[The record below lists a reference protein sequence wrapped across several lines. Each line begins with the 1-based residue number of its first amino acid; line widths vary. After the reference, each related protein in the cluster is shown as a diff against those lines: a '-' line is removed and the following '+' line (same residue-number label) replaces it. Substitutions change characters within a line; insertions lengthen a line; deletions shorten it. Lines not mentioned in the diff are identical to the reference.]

1 MAQLR
6 HALTTLTLTAST
18 DPAELLSHLNRLLY
32 TSVPAPGVASTATAV
47 VARYDPA
54 TRLLTWA
61 QAGHPAPLRTRA
73 GETTQLERPRGRL
86 LGAVPD
92 TLYATASLRLEQG
105 DLLLLYTDGLVEHR
119 DQPMQEGLAEV
130 VTTLNGISAAG
141 TEQPLA
147 RLLGSLP
154 RANPNDDTC
163 ILAAR
168 PRQM

>member
-1 MAQLR
+1 MDGA
-6 HALTTLTLTAST
+6 
-18 DPAELLSHLNRLLY
+18 
-32 TSVPAPGVASTATAV
+32 ASTATAV

-54 TRLLTWA
+54 TRLMTWA

-73 GETTQLERPRGRL
+73 GVTTPLPRPRGLL
-86 LGAVPD
+86 LGAVPETTYD
-92 TLYATASLRLEQG
+92 TASVLVEHG

-119 DQPMQEGLAEV
+119 DQPLQEGLAAV
-130 VTTLNGISAAG
+130 VATLNEISATG

-147 RLLGSLP
+147 RLLASLR

-168 PRQM
+168 PLAAR